1 MISRN
6 VPRGRANLTAFAWL
20 ALALLGC
27 GDGLSSRPPGFEHSA
42 ATSSCGPA
50 DGPAVVIFLSGNP
63 VTSRQPA
70 SLHVRIWI
78 LESVSALE
86 GETWSVGTGAMDGS
100 ATMQMGSDLIDTA
113 VGGGVHVSSVDDDNT
128 VTGTVDITF
137 PEFGRIRGGFSAH
150 WLANP
155 ALCG

>member
-1 MISRN
+1 MITRSLR
-6 VPRGRANLTAFAWL
+6 RAHAILPAFAVF

-42 ATSSCGPA
+42 ATASCGPA
-50 DGPAVVIFLSGNP
+50 DGPAVVIFLSGDP
-63 VTSRQPA
+63 ITSPWPS
-70 SLHVRIWI
+70 SLHLRIWI
-78 LESVSALE
+78 EQSVRSLA
-86 GETWSVGTGAMDGS
+86 GETWSVGPNAMDGS
-100 ATMQMGSDLIDTA
+100 ATIRMGNDLIDTA
-113 VGGGVHVSSVDDDNT
+113 IGGGVHVSSVDDDNT

-137 PEFGRIRGGFSAH
+137 AQFGRIRGGFKAH